1 MKLKKREVDGV
12 CVVSVDGKM
21 IGGPES
27 DEFHDFIKG
36 VLKEGHRKIV
46 INLSK
51 VPWANSQGVGML
63 IGAHTSIKNADGELV
78 LTNLGDRIDSILTLT
93 RLLII
98 FKTFDSENEGVQF
111 LASGGRDHRHS

>member
-1 MKLKKREVDGV
+1 MKLSKRDVDGV

-21 IGGPES
+21 IGGPDS
-27 DEFHDFIKG
+27 DEFHDYIKT
-36 VLKEGHRKIV
+36 VLGEGHRKIV

-63 IGAHTSIKNADGELV
+63 IGAHTSIKNAEGELV
-78 LTNLGDRIDSILTLT
+78 LTNIGDRIDSILTLT

-98 FKTFDSENEGVQF
+98 FKTFDSEEEGIQF
-111 LASGGRDHRHS
+111 LAGGGRDHRR